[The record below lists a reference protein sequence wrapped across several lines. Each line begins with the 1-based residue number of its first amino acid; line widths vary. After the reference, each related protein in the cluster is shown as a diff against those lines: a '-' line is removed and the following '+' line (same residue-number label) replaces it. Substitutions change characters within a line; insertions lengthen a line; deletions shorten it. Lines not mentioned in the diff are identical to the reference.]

1 MVASPDCGRLTR
13 TTTMQDDG
21 DDSPWCCPECGE
33 RWSGPDWFTTPLH
46 AERCPECGAIAE
58 HDITPTKRTTT
69 MQTWKPGEYRWTA
82 RSNRYRLVVCVS
94 PGGGVLLTFP
104 DWYWCAEW
112 SEAGDPPAAGWLAE
126 HRFSDRLGDCE
137 GAADGLA
144 RVWAGE
150 L

>member
-1 MVASPDCGRLTR
+1 LTR
-13 TTTMQDDG
+13 T
-21 DDSPWCCPECGE
+21 
-33 RWSGPDWFTTPLH
+33 
-46 AERCPECGAIAE
+46 
-58 HDITPTKRTTT
+58 TKRTTT